1 LNATTRQ
8 KQTSSLKTRQGR
20 DPAGFEGKDKRRKTE
35 MTRDDKKKLE
45 KELVLFELGKEVYG
59 VDISVV
65 IEIIRMQPITKVPKA
80 PFFVEGVI
88 NLRGKVIPIVDMR
101 KRFGLP
107 KAEQNKDNRIMVLDS
122 GGQNIGIIIDAVTE
136 VLRIPSDSVEPPSNI
151 IVSAASDYL
160 LGIAKHDKNMII
172 LLDMERV
179 LSKDGVNAAVSL
191 AKEAEPTERK
201 KIEEMAVI

>member
-1 LNATTRQ
+1 
-8 KQTSSLKTRQGR
+8 
-20 DPAGFEGKDKRRKTE
+20 
-35 MTRDDKKKLE
+35 MTRDDKKQLE
-45 KELVLFELGKEVYG
+45 KELVLFELGKEIYG

-107 KAEQNKDNRIMVLDS
+107 SAEQNKDNRIMVLDS

-136 VLRIPSDSVEPPSNI
+136 VLRIPSDSVEPPSDI

-179 LSKDGVNAAVSL
+179 LSKEGINTTTSLSKELEVAQGKKTEEMAAVS
-191 AKEAEPTERK
+191 
-201 KIEEMAVI
+201 